1 MTMTR
6 QAGRNRR
13 VGRNAE
19 ARTTPP
25 NRQVNIHIGEL
36 VLHGFPAH
44 DRRRIA
50 RAMER
55 ELARLCED
63 EGQPESWRPSLAVE
77 RIDGGAIKVATRSGA
92 AKTGRDIA
100 RAVYRGLRKDDAT
113 PLEPGGGV
121 RHE

>member
-6 QAGRNRR
+6 QAGRNRW
-13 VGRNAE
+13 VGRNGV

-25 NRQVNIHIGEL
+25 NRQVNIRIEEL
-36 VLHGFPAH
+36 VLHGFPAP
-44 DRRRIA
+44 DRHRIA

-63 EGQPESWRPSLAVE
+63 EGRPESWRPSFAVE
-77 RIDGGAIKVATRSGA
+77 RIDGGAIKVAARLGA

-100 RAVYRGLRKDDAT
+100 RAVYRGLRKDDET
-113 PLEPGGGV
+113 PLDPGVGV